1 MREDKTDPAIVVP
14 AADEAALSH
23 SFEDFFE
30 IEHDRLLGAL
40 YLVTGNK
47 HDAEELMQEAFVKV
61 WERWDLVQSF
71 SNPTGYLYRTA
82 MNAFRMR
89 YRHAVVAARR
99 LVSFGGRVDDFEEV
113 EVREDVRKALAGL
126 SPRQRAAVVLTD
138 LLGFSGSE
146 AAKTLGIKASTVR
159 ALSTQGRAALRAT
172 MGDTGE

>member
-1 MREDKTDPAIVVP
+1 MRENKTDPAIVVP
-14 AADEAALSH
+14 DADEAALSH

-47 HDAEELMQEAFVKV
+47 QDAEELMQEAFVKV

-89 YRHAVVAARR
+89 YRHALVAARR
-99 LVSFGGRVDDFEEV
+99 LVGLGGRTDEFEEV
-113 EVREDVRKALAGL
+113 EVREDVRKALATL
-126 SPRQRAAVVLTD
+126 SPRQRAAIVLTD

-159 ALSTQGRAALRAT
+159 ALATQGRAALRAT